1 MIFDGKI
8 AAEHYYEEL
17 KNKVEEH
24 KRKGVCFKLAV
35 VQLVKDD
42 ASIAY
47 LNGRRKICE
56 KIGVSLEAYDY
67 SFKTK
72 EEIIE
77 LIKELNNNP
86 EISGIMIDRPFPKGM
101 DENEIFSYLDPS
113 KDVDGCTIIN
123 AGRLFQNKKCFVP
136 STAKAVVELMKYYNI
151 NVEGKEVVVV
161 GRSKTVGA
169 PLAQL
174 LINNNATVTVCHSKT
189 KDLKE
194 VTKRADIVVVAIG
207 RRAFINEEY
216 VTPNTVIFDVGIHYD
231 EFGKMC
237 GDVDK
242 KIYDYVN
249 SYSPVPRGVG
259 PLTNVAL
266 MQNLISTKE

>member
-1 MIFDGKI
+1 MILDGKKVAEKVLEKVASNVAKMDI
-8 AAEHYYEEL
+8 KPHLAVILVGNDTASQIYVRNKKRAAE
-17 KNKVEEH
+17 KV
-24 KRKGVCFKLAV
+24 GII
-35 VQLVKDD
+35 
-42 ASIAY
+42 S
-47 LNGRRKICE
+47 
-56 KIGVSLEAYDY
+56 
-67 SFKTK
+67 T
-72 EEIIE
+72 IIE
-77 LIKELNNNP
+77 LPESITQEELLNKIEELNNNP

-194 VTKRADIVVVAIG
+194 VTKRANIMVVAIG